1 MIRKFLSILAIGTL
15 TCVYNQANAQICTPD
30 ANLKEPGFL
39 PAVLPDAKKDVA
51 YSEAITVLAFKD
63 TTVKQGSLVVKV
75 YIDSMKIVN
84 ILGLPNGMSYTC
96 LNPTCAFTPAALSCV
111 KLSGTP
117 TQEGVFPLKIAI
129 LAYAKVSGVLPTTQR
144 DTINSFFINVSGTGS
159 VEHFDARK
167 ILVKPNPATN
177 QVFIGSVTEPIIFNA
192 LGQKQAIA
200 VRKESV
206 GYIMNVDALTP
217 GIYTVKCGSNSAKLV
232 VE

>member
-15 TCVYNQANAQICTPD
+15 SCSYNQAKAQICTPD

-63 TTVKQGSLVVKV
+63 TSVKQGSLVVKV
-75 YIDSMKIVN
+75 YIDSMKITN
-84 ILGLPNGMSYTC
+84 IMGLPNGMSYTC
-96 LNPTCAFTPAALSCV
+96 LSPTCAFTPTALSCV

-117 TQEGVFPLKIAI
+117 TQEGVFPLRIAI
-129 LAYAKVSGVLPTTQR
+129 LAYAKVSGVLPTTQK
-144 DTINSFFINVSGTGS
+144 DTIESFFINVSGTGT
-159 VEHFDARK
+159 VEQLDARK
-167 ILVKPNPATN
+167 ILVKPNPATS
-177 QVFIGSVTEPIIFNA
+177 QVFIGSVVEPTIFNA
-192 LGQKQAIA
+192 LGQKQTLQI
-200 VRKESV
+200 RKESV
-206 GYIMNVDALTP
+206 GFSLNVDALTP